1 MNIDLDTTEG
11 RKQYLSEK
19 LDDLLEGINDSYGT
33 LLMDELLARLEL
45 TVKDFNDEMK
55 VLCDELVTKEKE
67 RQQLMEMLKTTD
79 GIPAPA
85 SASDKQQA
93 MHDTSETVD
102 PGLIEIEEP
111 EEDVPE
117 WEKKL
122 AKLENNLGVK
132 STYTVQL
139 RNNTYNALS
148 EKNIKFVREIRKL
161 GHKIALHQNPPL
173 MSKKKLIDL

>member
-1 MNIDLDTTEG
+1 MSIDLDSTEG

-33 LLMDELLARLEL
+33 LLMEELLARLEL

-55 VLCDELVTKEKE
+55 NLCDELVTKEKE

-85 SASDKQQA
+85 PDTQQPTP
-93 MHDTSETVD
+93 DTSETVD
-102 PGLIEIEEP
+102 PEHMEIEEP

-122 AKLENNLGVK
+122 AKLE
-132 STYTVQL
+132 
-139 RNNTYNALS
+139 
-148 EKNIKFVREIRKL
+148 
-161 GHKIALHQNPPL
+161 
-173 MSKKKLIDL
+173 KK

>member
-1 MNIDLDTTEG
+1 MSIDLDSTEG

-33 LLMDELLARLEL
+33 LLMEELLARLEL
-45 TVKDFNDEMK
+45 TVKEFNDEMK
-55 VLCDELVTKEKE
+55 VLCDQLVTKEKE

-85 SASDKQQA
+85 PDTQQPTP
-93 MHDTSETVD
+93 DTSEAVY
-102 PGLIEIEEP
+102 PGHMKIEEP

-122 AKLENNLGVK
+122 AKLE
-132 STYTVQL
+132 
-139 RNNTYNALS
+139 
-148 EKNIKFVREIRKL
+148 
-161 GHKIALHQNPPL
+161 
-173 MSKKKLIDL
+173 KK

>member
-1 MNIDLDTTEG
+1 MSIDLDSTEG

-33 LLMDELLARLEL
+33 LLMEELLARLEL

-55 VLCDELVTKEKE
+55 VLCDQLVTKEKE

-85 SASDKQQA
+85 PDTQQPA
-93 MHDTSETVD
+93 PDTSEPLD
-102 PGLIEIEEP
+102 SGHMEIEELD
-111 EEDVPE
+111 EDVPE

-122 AKLENNLGVK
+122 AKLE
-132 STYTVQL
+132 
-139 RNNTYNALS
+139 
-148 EKNIKFVREIRKL
+148 
-161 GHKIALHQNPPL
+161 
-173 MSKKKLIDL
+173 KK

>member
-1 MNIDLDTTEG
+1 MSIDLDSTEG

-33 LLMDELLARLEL
+33 LLMEELLARLEL

-55 VLCDELVTKEKE
+55 NLCDQLVTKEKE

-79 GIPAPA
+79 GISAPATDTQQPAP
-85 SASDKQQA
+85 
-93 MHDTSETVD
+93 DTSEPVD
-102 PGLIEIEEP
+102 PGHIEIEEP

-122 AKLENNLGVK
+122 AKLE
-132 STYTVQL
+132 
-139 RNNTYNALS
+139 
-148 EKNIKFVREIRKL
+148 
-161 GHKIALHQNPPL
+161 
-173 MSKKKLIDL
+173 KK

>member
-1 MNIDLDTTEG
+1 MSIDLDSTEG

-33 LLMDELLARLEL
+33 LLMEELLARLEL
-45 TVKDFNDEMK
+45 TVRDFNDEMK
-55 VLCDELVTKEKE
+55 NLCDQLVTKEKE

-85 SASDKQQA
+85 PDTQQPTP
-93 MHDTSETVD
+93 DTSEAVD
-102 PGLIEIEEP
+102 PGNMEIEEP

-122 AKLENNLGVK
+122 AKLE
-132 STYTVQL
+132 
-139 RNNTYNALS
+139 
-148 EKNIKFVREIRKL
+148 
-161 GHKIALHQNPPL
+161 
-173 MSKKKLIDL
+173 KK

>member
-1 MNIDLDTTEG
+1 MSIDLDSTEG

-33 LLMDELLARLEL
+33 LLMEELLARLEL

-79 GIPAPA
+79 GIPAPTP
-85 SASDKQQA
+85 DTQQPA
-93 MHDTSETVD
+93 PYTSEVVD
-102 PGLIEIEEP
+102 PGHIEIEELD
-111 EEDVPE
+111 EDVPE

-122 AKLENNLGVK
+122 AKLE
-132 STYTVQL
+132 
-139 RNNTYNALS
+139 
-148 EKNIKFVREIRKL
+148 
-161 GHKIALHQNPPL
+161 
-173 MSKKKLIDL
+173 KK

>member
-1 MNIDLDTTEG
+1 MSIDLDSTEG

-19 LDDLLEGINDSYGT
+19 LDDLLEGINESYGT
-33 LLMDELLARLEL
+33 LLMEELLARLEL

-55 VLCDELVTKEKE
+55 NLCDDLVTKEKE

-85 SASDKQQA
+85 PDTQQRTP
-93 MHDTSETVD
+93 DTSEAVD
-102 PGLIEIEEP
+102 PGHMEIEEP

-122 AKLENNLGVK
+122 AKLE
-132 STYTVQL
+132 
-139 RNNTYNALS
+139 
-148 EKNIKFVREIRKL
+148 
-161 GHKIALHQNPPL
+161 
-173 MSKKKLIDL
+173 KK